1 MNPKSIYRIPRAY
14 KNRSLAHV
22 LTSLTF
28 TELKEITA
36 RTSDTDPKPMDMEFY
51 KTVSNTLRNKYN
63 ELSSTVM
70 RLYAK
75 EIPSDNNEY
84 ALLDKI
90 RGLTEG
96 KEFPNPEKIFND
108 YRGDIVDFLLGGR
121 FKEACE
127 NGLFLTSE
135 NLVVLSYD
143 VYNRYFALI
152 SRERI

>member
-1 MNPKSIYRIPRAY
+1 MSPKPIYKIPRAY

-28 TELKEITA
+28 TELKEIA
-36 RTSDTDPKPMDMEFY
+36 SSLAKDSPRQMDMDFY
-51 KTVSNTLRNKYN
+51 KTISNSVRTKYK
-63 ELSSTVM
+63 ELSTTIM

-75 EIPSDNNEY
+75 DTPTNDGEY

-90 RGLTEG
+90 QELTEG

-121 FKEACE
+121 FKDACE
-127 NGLFLTSE
+127 SGLFLTPE
-135 NLVVLSYD
+135 YLVVLSYD

>member
-96 KEFPNPEKIFND
+96 
-108 YRGDIVDFLLGGR
+108 
-121 FKEACE
+121 
-127 NGLFLTSE
+127 
-135 NLVVLSYD
+135 
-143 VYNRYFALI
+143 
-152 SRERI
+152 